1 MKIGKKLINIQLQSC
16 SIIVR
21 THSNTNQLPSTE
33 ILRVEQ
39 HCESGSVDGIELS
52 PVGYMIVGNFDNSE
66 YTPHICNITI
76 SSGETLY
83 ALVFKLVGLNSSLV

>member
-1 MKIGKKLINIQLQSC
+1 MIANLNFVGSFNEIIALQSC

-33 ILRVEQ
+33 IVRIEQ
-39 HCESGSVDGIELS
+39 RCEKGSVDGIELAS
-52 PVGYMIVGNFDNSE
+52 LGYMIVGTFDNSE
-66 YTPHICNITI
+66 YTPIIYNITI

-83 ALVFKLVGLNSSLV
+83 ALVFK

>member
-1 MKIGKKLINIQLQSC
+1 MRNRKLKLICVLFQSC

-33 ILRVEQ
+33 ILRVDQ
-39 HCESGSVDGIELS
+39 HCETGSVDGIELS
-52 PVGYMIVGNFDNSE
+52 PLGYMIVGNFDNSE
-66 YTPHICNITI
+66 FTPLICNITI

-83 ALVFKLVGLNSSLV
+83 ALVFK